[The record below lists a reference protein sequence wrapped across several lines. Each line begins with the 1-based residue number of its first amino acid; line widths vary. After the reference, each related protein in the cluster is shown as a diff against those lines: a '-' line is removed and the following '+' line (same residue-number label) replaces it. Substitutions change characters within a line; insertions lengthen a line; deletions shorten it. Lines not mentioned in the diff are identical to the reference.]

1 MKKIFIALSIL
12 FALLLTAII
21 VLPFV
26 FKDKIVATLKEEV
39 NKNLNAKV
47 DFGEFSLSLI
57 RSFPN
62 FSLEINNVSVVGI
75 GEFENDTLVYIKT
88 LDFTIDLMSI
98 INGGQIIIKSF
109 NLDEPNIKAI
119 VLENGKTN
127 WDITKPS
134 ETAKPDNTSS
144 APTSF
149 KASLK
154 KYEINKANII
164 YDDRQGKMYAELK
177 GFTHSGSGDFTQD
190 LFVLETKTSIDQ
202 LSYVDAGVKMLN
214 KVNTQLK
221 ADLEIDMKISKYTFK
236 ENELQLNQLILGFN
250 GWIAMPA
257 EDIDMDITYS
267 AKKTEFKNILSLVP
281 AVYSRDFESV
291 KTSGKLALDG
301 YVKGKYNDKTMPG
314 FGLKLL
320 VENAMFQYPDLPK
333 AVKNINI
340 DLKVNNKDGVPDH
353 TVIDLSKA
361 HMEMAD
367 NPIDIKMHITTPESD
382 ANINGGIK
390 GKLVLSSVKDI
401 IPLEKDESLN
411 GTIEANIKM
420 NGKMSSIEKE
430 QYDQFNFDGQLT
442 VTDMAYKS
450 KDTPY
455 DMNITKMNM
464 NFSPKFVEVS
474 TFDAKMGKTDIH
486 ASGKIDNVLQYA
498 LKDEKLTGSFIMNS
512 KRMDL
517 NEFMGSSESSSPPT
531 DQAASKEET
540 PMSVLEV
547 PGNVNFT
554 LTTAIDKLIYEDIEM
569 NNVTGVVKIV
579 DKTARLQNLKMN
591 LMEGTLTMN
600 GSYNTKDIK
609 KPMVD
614 FSLDISNFDIQK
626 TAKTFNTVE
635 KLAPIAKQCSGK
647 FSSNLTFTTA
657 LDSKMEPVLTSL
669 NGGGKLSTLAVLIQN
684 FAPLSKIADA
694 VKMEQFKKLSLNNV
708 NLSFTFKD
716 GRIHVEPF
724 DIKVKNSTAT
734 VSGSTGFDQTINYTW
749 KLEIPSTEFGG
760 AANTAI
766 TGLLSKVKGA
776 NLAVPEK
783 IKVNVLLGGTVTTP
797 TVTLS
802 LKDGESSPV
811 NDLKDKAKEE
821 LEKKKAELEAKA
833 KEEAEKLKQQ
843 AQDKAKQGLDK
854 AKAEAE
860 KKKKEAEAKVKAEAD
875 KKKKEA
881 EAKAKEE
888 AKKKLNSLVK

>member
-1 MKKIFIALSIL
+1 MKKILIALAIL
-12 FALLLTAII
+12 FTLLLTAII
-21 VLPFV
+21 VLPIV
-26 FKDKIVATLKEEV
+26 FKDKIVATVKEEV

-75 GEFENDTLVYIKT
+75 GEFENDTLASIKT
-88 LDFTIDLMSI
+88 LDFTIDVMSI
-98 INGGQIIIKSF
+98 INGGQLIIKSF
-109 NLDEPNIKAI
+109 GLDEPNIKAI
-119 VLENGKTN
+119 VLENGKAN
-127 WDITKPS
+127 WDITKPGDT
-134 ETAKPDNTSS
+134 TATNTSS
-144 APTSF
+144 QPTSF
-149 KASLK
+149 KTSLK
-154 KYEINKANII
+154 KYEINNANII
-164 YDDRQGKMYAELK
+164 YDDREGKMYAELK
-177 GFTHSGSGDFTQD
+177 VFTHTGSGDFTQD
-190 LFVLETKTSIDQ
+190 LFMLETQTSIDQ
-202 LSYVDAGVKMLN
+202 LTYVDAGVKMLN

-221 ADLEIDMKISKYTFK
+221 ADLEIDMKNSKYTFK
-236 ENELQLNQLILGFN
+236 ENELQLNQLFLGFN
-250 GWIAMPA
+250 GWIAMPTD
-257 EDIDMDITYS
+257 DIDMDITYL

-333 AVKNINI
+333 SVKNINI

-361 HMEMAD
+361 HMEIAD
-367 NPIDIKMHITTPESD
+367 NPIDIKMHVTTPESD
-382 ANINGGIK
+382 ATINGEIK

-401 IPLEKDESLN
+401 IPLEKEENLD

-430 QYDQFNFDGQLT
+430 QYEQFNFDGQLT
-442 VTDMAYKS
+442 VTNMAYKN

-455 DMNITKMNM
+455 GMNIAKMGM
-464 NFSPKFVEVS
+464 AFSPKFVEVS
-474 TFDAKMGKTDIH
+474 SFDAKMGKTDIH
-486 ASGKIDNVLQYA
+486 AIGKIDNVLQYA
-498 LKDEKLTGSFIMNS
+498 LKDEKLSGSFTMNS
-512 KRMDL
+512 KLMDL
-517 NEFMGSSESSSPPT
+517 NEFMGSSESSSSPT
-531 DQAASKEET
+531 DKSVPQEET
-540 PMSVLEV
+540 PLAVLEV
-547 PGNVNFT
+547 PGNINFT
-554 LTTAIDKLIYEDIEM
+554 LTTAIDKLIYENIEM
-569 NNVTGVVKIV
+569 SNVAGVVKIA
-579 DKTARLQNLKMN
+579 DKTASLQNLKMN
-591 LMEGTLTMN
+591 LMEGSLVMN
-600 GSYNTKDIK
+600 GSYNTKNSK

-614 FSLDISNFDIQK
+614 FDLDVTNFDIQK

-647 FSSNLTFTTA
+647 FSSSFTFTTD
-657 LDSKMEPVLTSL
+657 LDSKMEPVLTTL
-669 NGGGKLSTLAVLIQN
+669 NGGGKLSTSAVVIQN

-694 VKMEQFKKLSLNNV
+694 IKMEQFKTLSLNNV

-716 GRIHVEPF
+716 GRINMEPF

-734 VSGSTGFDQTINYTW
+734 ITGSTGFDQTINYTW
-749 KLEIPSTEFGG
+749 KLEIPSSEFGG

-783 IKVNVLLGGTVTTP
+783 IKVNVLLGGTVSDP
-797 TVTLS
+797 TVALS
-802 LKDGESSPV
+802 LKDGESNPV

-833 KEEAEKLKQQ
+833 KEEADKLKQQ
-843 AQDKAKQGLDK
+843 ATDKAKQEMDK

-860 KKKKEAEAKVKAEAD
+860 KKKKEMEAKAKAEAE

-888 AKKKLNSLVK
+888 AKKKLNSLIK